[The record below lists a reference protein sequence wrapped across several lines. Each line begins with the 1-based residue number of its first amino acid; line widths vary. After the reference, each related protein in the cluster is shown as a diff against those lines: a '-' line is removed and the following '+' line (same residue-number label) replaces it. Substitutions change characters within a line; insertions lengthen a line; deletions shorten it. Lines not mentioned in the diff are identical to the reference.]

1 MQRHS
6 RQTRS
11 KLMPPASGT
20 EFNFVDVFGDAAGAK
35 AAADAARRARRMP
48 AREDFGVRAKRF
60 GRARAR

>member
-1 MQRHS
+1 
-6 RQTRS
+6 
-11 KLMPPASGT
+11 MPPASGT